1 MKRFLLNA
9 LCNGNKGK
17 DDKEIVG
24 CLGTLFM
31 LTTVESDMVL
41 LAQPPPVLFYGNV
54 QMFQNELVSV
64 MSFAST
70 INPRQT
76 THTKVSF

>member
-1 MKRFLLNA
+1 MPCVMEIKE
-9 LCNGNKGK
+9 K

-31 LTTVESDMVL
+31 FTTVENDMVL

-54 QMFQNELVSV
+54 QMFQNELASVSTV
-64 MSFAST
+64 ST

-76 THTKVSF
+76 THTK